1 MVYID
6 ANENT
11 QQVYFPRNGFT
22 PSGDLR
28 LTAVST
34 IDRVEVEFTV
44 FSWEVAGAF
53 LRLVLGLPED
63 LFAGEWEFTLTDVSD
78 ASTAVAGG
86 IVSVREEESATHQY
100 NVTINYKQYG
110 E

>member
-53 LRLVLGLPED
+53 LRLVLGLPAD
-63 LFAGEWEFTLTDVSD
+63 LFAGEWEFTLSYVSG
-78 ASTAVAGG
+78 ASTVLAGG
-86 IVSVREEESATHQY
+86 IIVATEDSAAVTQY
-100 NVTINYKQYG
+100 NMAINYKQYG